1 MQCNSYDMTSDASPP
16 PQPITAPA
24 SITHTGDVEV
34 IIAGGGPVGL
44 CTALL
49 LAEQRIPVTVVEA
62 EPAIV
67 RDLRA
72 STFHPPTLDMLE
84 PLGITPTLIE
94 RGLLC
99 PHWQIRLHPSG
110 DRAVFDLSVLNGETR
125 HPYRLQCEQW
135 KLSEALLEKLRQSP
149 HAQVRFAGRV
159 EAAED
164 RGDHV
169 RVEIE
174 ADGKRE
180 TLRGRYVVGADG
192 ARSTVRHAMGLPFEG
207 MTYPETTLLVTT
219 LFPFEEHLESISNVS
234 YCWKENGNF
243 SLLKVPGR
251 WRVSIYPDENI
262 PIEEQMTPEAL
273 NASLQIIV
281 PRNVTYDIA
290 EQRPYRVHMRMVP
303 TYRAGRMLLAGDA
316 AHLNTPAG
324 GMGLNGGIHD
334 AFELA
339 ARSRARIFWRKP
351 TATGRA
357 CASAI
362 RRGAANCSRGCKR
375 PPTIARN
382 CALFYGA
389 RRCWK
394 AWRRPLRSASA
405 TNARVTPAWR
415 RILSPPG
422 QAARCRARPSQR
434 GPAASRG

>member
-1 MQCNSYDMTSDASPP
+1 MTSDAAHPSHPS
-16 PQPITAPA
+16 
-24 SITHTGDVEV
+24 SITRTDAEV

-44 CTALL
+44 CVALL
-49 LAEQRIPVTVVEA
+49 LAERQIPVTVVEA
-62 EPAIV
+62 EAAIV

-84 PLGITPTLIE
+84 PLGITAPLLE

-110 DRAVFDLSVLNGETR
+110 DRAVFDLAVLDGETR

-149 HAQVRFAGRV
+149 HAQVRFASKV

-164 RGDHV
+164 AGDHV

-174 ADGKRE
+174 ADGRRE
-180 TLRGRYVVGADG
+180 TLRARYVVGADG
-192 ARSTVRHAMGLPFEG
+192 ARSTVRRSMGLPFEG

-219 LFPFEEHLESISNVS
+219 LFPFEEHLEGISNVS

-262 PIEEQMTPEAL
+262 PIDDQMTPEAL
-273 NASLQIIV
+273 DASLQVVV
-281 PRNVTYDIA
+281 PRDVTYDIA

-303 TYRAGRMLLAGDA
+303 TYRQGRMLLAGDA

-339 ARSRARIFWRKP
+339 AALIAVLRHGASEERLDAYDRRRRPVAREDILAQADRNRARMRERDP
-351 TATGRA
+351 
-357 CASAI
+357 
-362 RRGAANCSRGCKR
+362 
-375 PPTIARN
+375 
-382 CALFYGA
+382 A
-389 RRCWK
+389 RRRELLRDLQATVNDREK
-394 AWRRPLRSASA
+394 LRTFLRRSSMLEGLAKSA
-405 TNARVTPAWR
+405 T
-415 RILSPPG
+415 IS
-422 QAARCRARPSQR
+422 
-434 GPAASRG
+434 

>member
-1 MQCNSYDMTSDASPP
+1 MTSDAAHPSH
-16 PQPITAPA
+16 PA
-24 SITHTGDVEV
+24 SITRTDAEV

-44 CTALL
+44 CVALL
-49 LAEQRIPVTVVEA
+49 LAERQIPVTVVEA
-62 EPAIV
+62 EAAIV

-84 PLGITPTLIE
+84 PLGITAPLLE

-110 DRAVFDLSVLNGETR
+110 DRAVFDLAVLDGETR

-149 HAQVRFAGRV
+149 HAQVRFASKV

-164 RGDHV
+164 AGDHV

-174 ADGKRE
+174 ADGRRE
-180 TLRGRYVVGADG
+180 TLRARYVVGADG
-192 ARSTVRHAMGLPFEG
+192 ARSTVRRSMGLPFEG

-219 LFPFEEHLESISNVS
+219 LFPFEEHLEGISNVS

-243 SLLKVPGR
+243 SLLRVPGR

-262 PIEEQMTPEAL
+262 PIDDQMTPEAL
-273 NASLQIIV
+273 DASLQIIV
-281 PRNVTYDIA
+281 PRDVTYDIA

-303 TYRAGRMLLAGDA
+303 AYRRGRMLLAGDA

-339 ARSRARIFWRKP
+339 AALIDVLRNGAGEDRLDIYDRKRRPIAREDILAQADRNRARMRERDP
-351 TATGRA
+351 
-357 CASAI
+357 
-362 RRGAANCSRGCKR
+362 
-375 PPTIARN
+375 
-382 CALFYGA
+382 A
-389 RRCWK
+389 RRRELLK
-394 AWRRPLRSASA
+394 ELQATANDREKLRAFLRRSSMLEGLAKSAAIS
-405 TNARVTPAWR
+405 
-415 RILSPPG
+415 
-422 QAARCRARPSQR
+422 
-434 GPAASRG
+434 